1 LTVTRG
7 AGFDVVVIAASQGG
21 LAASRRLLQALPAGF
36 PAPVVYAQH
45 RAPGSSTAI
54 VELLGRW
61 CAVDVR
67 SGEDG
72 AALEP
77 GMALVP
83 PGDLR
88 ARIGPDRRLEV
99 GGDLAGAGLADTLFA
114 SAAAVYGPRALAV
127 VLTGRLRDGT
137 RGVQAVKA
145 AGGRVIVQDPA
156 SAEQASM
163 PWNAL
168 ATGCVDLVLEP
179 AKIADALVALVAVPG
194 AADLFTV
201 RAGSWAV
208 SPSGL

>member
-1 LTVTRG
+1 VRSRV
-7 AGFDVVVIAASQGG
+7 AFDVVLIAASQGG
-21 LAASRRLLQALPAGF
+21 LAACRRVLQALPADF

-45 RAPGSSTAI
+45 RSPGASTA
-54 VELLGRW
+54 VVLLLQRW
-61 CAVDVR
+61 CALDVR
-67 SGEDG
+67 SGVDG
-72 AALEP
+72 AELAP
-77 GMALVP
+77 GTVLVP
-83 PGDLR
+83 PGD
-88 ARIGPDRRLEV
+88 ARVRFMADRRLEV
-99 GGDLAGAGLADTLFA
+99 AGDLEGAGLADVLFA
-114 SAAAVYGPRALAV
+114 SAAERYGPRALAV

-179 AKIADALVALVAVPG
+179 AKIADALVALVQVPG
-194 AADLFTV
+194 AAELFGV

-208 SPSGL
+208 SPSAL